1 MKRRIMS
8 CESVGKMAGSD
19 DTAPPLFTG
28 TDEAGQDRPES
39 NEAYQTGPTPPAG
52 TKNLLA
58 AILGPLL
65 ARMNR
70 ADTSALLVGFL
81 PVTLGMVLSDPILTT
96 TAACLTAAA
105 AMTPKRLP
113 DYAEAAPRFV
123 LLGQLLGLIVGGAI
137 HLLSVSIS
145 HLLPAV
151 VV

>member
-58 AILGPLL
+58 AILGPKQTQLGKRGL
-65 ARMNR
+65 RR
-70 ADTSALLVGFL
+70 FL
-81 PVTLGMVLSDPILTT
+81 EKYG
-96 TAACLTAAA
+96 
-105 AMTPKRLP
+105 
-113 DYAEAAPRFV
+113 
-123 LLGQLLGLIVGGAI
+123 
-137 HLLSVSIS
+137 
-145 HLLPAV
+145 
-151 VV
+151 